1 MPHCYYT
8 STPVS
13 SSGSFYKA
21 QKHLSE
27 QASKALYSL
36 NCLFDKTSLCT
47 EDKIKLFDAL
57 VLPILN
63 YGCEVWGFHDSQDIE
78 KVHLRFL
85 KRLLGVRQQTCNMA
99 VYGELGRV
107 PLYVTRKIRIIRYW
121 SKILSDPY
129 CLLYKVYSQEVHDV
143 NINSNLNCWSSNV
156 KLLLEELGFSNLWN
170 EQSITKVQVELVIQ
184 KINDQFLQTFY
195 SSVEN
200 TSKLDV
206 FRRIDKQFK
215 LEKYITSVDNDKH
228 RVSLTRFRCS
238 AHKLM
243 IEEGRYRRPKIARGL
258 RKCSLCSMDV
268 VEDEYHFLLT
278 CPAYS
283 DIRKRLLPRYYCRW
297 PSTYKFIKLLRSDQ
311 TSIIKRLAKFIY
323 EANVKRVSILNGT
336 TVS

>member
-1 MPHCYYT
+1 MN
-8 STPVS
+8 S
-13 SSGSFYKA
+13 
-21 QKHLSE
+21 
-27 QASKALYSL
+27 
-36 NCLFDKTSLCT
+36 LFDKTSLCI

-107 PLYVTRKIRIIRYW
+107 PLYVTIKIRIIRYW

-129 CLLYKVYSQEVHDV
+129 CLLYKVYSQEVQDV
-143 NINSNLNCWSSNV
+143 NINSNLKCWSSNV

-184 KINDQFLQTFY
+184 RINDQFLQTFY
-195 SSVEN
+195 SSVET

-228 RVSLTRFRCS
+228 RVFLT
-238 AHKLM
+238 
-243 IEEGRYRRPKIARGL
+243 
-258 RKCSLCSMDV
+258 
-268 VEDEYHFLLT
+268 
-278 CPAYS
+278 
-283 DIRKRLLPRYYCRW
+283 
-297 PSTYKFIKLLRSDQ
+297 
-311 TSIIKRLAKFIY
+311 
-323 EANVKRVSILNGT
+323 
-336 TVS
+336 